1 MAIYGYCRISTQKQS
16 LDRQVRN
23 IHKEFPEAIIV
34 EETYTGTSLERP
46 KFEKLVKKLRAG
58 DTLVFDS
65 VSRMARNAEDGIK
78 QYFELFDKE
87 IKLVFLKEPHVNT
100 DTYKKAIQQNIDV
113 TGNEIADIYIEATNK
128 VMKILATEQIR
139 LAFEQSQKEVDDMRE
154 RTKEGLL
161 TASLNGTP
169 LGRSKG
175 DKLITKKSVE
185 AKKIIVKHS
194 KDFSGSLSDKE
205 VMKLCGISKDTFY
218 KYKRDLKYP
227 KSDVAS
233 DL

>member
-23 IHKEFPEAIIV
+23 IRKEFPEAIIV

-113 TGNEIADIYIEATNK
+113 TGNEIADIYIEATNR

-233 DL
+233 D